1 MAPSPKR
8 DLQRRAF
15 IYLDKHLSIEIKKQ
29 VPSTVLKEILR
40 CLSEWVIEGQSKR
53 IETRCNE
60 FYDEVEKSLKQ
71 FEK

>member
-1 MAPSPKR
+1 MAPSQKQ

-15 IYLDKHLSIEIKKQ
+15 VYLDKHLPVEIKKQ

-40 CLSEWVIEGQSKR
+40 CLSDWVMDRELKR